1 MNTRKKTAFGIL
13 GVAATAALAVG
24 ATAPAMADDSESTST
39 VWNTTKTTE
48 LLGGTYEGGDT
59 TGGDITGGDV
69 SNESPVVVAPQ
80 VDTGDIL
87 SGGVLNGNAVGNDV
101 GSGNVLGSGNDT
113 AIGSGND
120 TAIDGVDVDASDV
133 FDSTVGDITG
143 DVSDLLDDIDVSLDG
158 MFED

>member
-13 GVAATAALAVG
+13 GVTATAALALG

-39 VWNTTKTTE
+39 IWNTTKTTE
-48 LLGGTYEGGDT
+48 LLGGTYDGGDY

-80 VDTGDIL
+80 VHTGDIL
-87 SGGVLNGNAVGNDV
+87 SGIASGNEVGNGNVV
-101 GSGNVLGSGNDT
+101 GSGNDT

-120 TAIDGVDVDASDV
+120 TAVDGVDVDTSDL

-143 DVSDLLDDIDVSLDG
+143 DISGDVSDLLDDLDVSLDG